1 MMTINNQINVIGN
14 LGLEP
19 EERGKTKD
27 GHPVVCFAIAQSMSS
42 INPVTRERIE
52 REAQWFRVS
61 CFSSLATRALSNLKK
76 GDLIL
81 VTGELKSNSYTT
93 QKGETRA
100 GYEILAS
107 DVLKVQRLR
116 LPNHKTTSSH
126 EEEAVSGPNF
136 DDWTGEVSQS

>member
-1 MMTINNQINVIGN
+1 MMTINNQISVIGN

-19 EERGKTKD
+19 EERGKTKE

-42 INPVTRERIE
+42 INPVTRERVE

-61 CFSSLATRALSNLKK
+61 CFSSLAIRAISNLKK
-76 GDLIL
+76 GDLVL
-81 VTGELKSNSYTT
+81 VTGELKSNTYTT

-100 GYEILAS
+100 GYEILAG

-116 LPNHKTTSSH
+116 LPNQKVSTPQID
-126 EEEAVSGPNF
+126 EAVSGPNF
-136 DDWTGEVSQS
+136 DDWTPEVTSS